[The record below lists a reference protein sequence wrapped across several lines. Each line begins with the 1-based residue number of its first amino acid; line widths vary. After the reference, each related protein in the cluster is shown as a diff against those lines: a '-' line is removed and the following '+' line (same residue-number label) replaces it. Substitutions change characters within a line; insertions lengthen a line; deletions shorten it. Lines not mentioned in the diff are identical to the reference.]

1 MLPPI
6 LNVLPGFPLWVSL
19 SCALLVLPILVALS
33 SYFVILTPCV
43 VPSRTLQVVSCVVF
57 LTLMVSLLTLFL
69 FMHQTAILAA
79 LIFFILFLTKWTRLS
94 QQSFVGTLMPFLTDL
109 WTAGAL
115 TPLYAETHLPHCLPS
130 SMNVVLLTFGAI

>member
-1 MLPPI
+1 MLPLI

-43 VPSRTLQVVSCVVF
+43 VPSRILQVVSCVVF
-57 LTLMVSLLTLFL
+57 LTLMVSLLTVFL

-79 LIFFILFLTKWTRLS
+79 LISFILFLTKWTRLS

-115 TPLYAETHLPHCLPS
+115 TPLYAKTHLPHCLPS